1 MHKKIYFWIALFWTL
16 VVSFL
21 CLTSSGNIPKIG
33 ILYLDK
39 LIHVFFHFIFTVL
52 WILFFK
58 VQIERSNKWKPFLIS
73 FVLSFIFGITIEVC
87 QELFTTTRSADVFDV
102 LANVTGAILATVVMI
117 FYYKK
122 IKKNFI

>member
-21 CLTSSGNIPKIG
+21 CLISSGNIPKIS

-102 LANVTGAILATVVMI
+102 LANVTGASLATVVMV

-122 IKKNFI
+122 IIKKFI

>member
-21 CLTSSGNIPKIG
+21 CLISSGNIPKIS

-102 LANVTGAILATVVMI
+102 LANVTGASLATVVMV